1 MRRSHWILPLLLLLF
16 AMLACNFPSL
26 IPPTPTTPVERA
38 SAIPPTP
45 SPSPVPPTAPPST
58 APVEKASST
67 PLAPS
72 PSPLPPTA
80 PPPTAT
86 STASPAPTSTPLPS
100 ATPPPSP
107 TTVPLWQRIHIE
119 DRLIDQTNE
128 EPPYTLTARYPA
140 LVGSDDVRLQRFN
153 QDIET
158 LVQDEIATFQ
168 SDVSGMPV
176 PPATSGSFFESG
188 YQVLSPPGNLLS
200 ILLQF
205 SLYMDGAAHPF
216 GYSKTY
222 TFDIENGVPL
232 ALNDLFTTP
241 DALPW
246 IAAYCQAE
254 LASRDIGYFG
264 SGAEPTL
271 ENYRNWNLTATGL
284 QITFDPYQVAP
295 YAVGPQTV
303 TIPYSDLAVFL
314 RPEIAAQLPMP

>member
-1 MRRSHWILPLLLLLF
+1 MHRSRWVLPLLLF
-16 AMLACNFPSL
+16 AMLACNFPSF
-26 IPPTPTTPVERA
+26 IPLTPTAPVEMP
-38 SAIPPTP
+38 SATPSTP
-45 SPSPVPPTAPPST
+45 SPSPVPPT
-58 APVEKASST
+58 V
-67 PLAPS
+67 
-72 PSPLPPTA
+72 
-80 PPPTAT
+80 PPPTLTAT
-86 STASPAPTSTPLPS
+86 PPPALTSPPLPS

-107 TTVPLWQRIHIE
+107 TANPLWQRIHIE
-119 DRLIDQTNE
+119 NRLINQAED

-140 LVGSDDVRLQRFN
+140 LVGSDDARLQRFN

-158 LVQDEIATFQ
+158 LVQTEIATFQ
-168 SDVSGMPV
+168 SDVSSMPV
-176 PPATSGSFFESG
+176 PPITNGSFFESG

-216 GYSKTY
+216 SYSKTY
-222 TFDIENGVPL
+222 TFDIENGQSL

-246 IAAYCQAE
+246 IATYCQAE

-264 SGAEPTL
+264 SGAEPTP

-295 YAVGPQTV
+295 YAAGPQTV